1 MQMQRRETELTP
13 CEEIGADGR
22 APSLQLLGGFSVTD
36 RHGPIDLPASVTR
49 LVAFLAIQGR
59 PSERVHTAICLWMDK
74 PESRAQANLRSC
86 LWRLRQARIQ
96 LVCCSATH
104 LWLDTAVSVDLHQIR
119 RAGDDLMAGHSIDPL
134 TIDLTS
140 LCAELLPA
148 WYDDFVQIEREQL
161 RQLRLHTLEQLAD
174 QYRRAGVWGRALR
187 LALTAVAC
195 DPLRE
200 SAHRMVMA
208 IHLDEGNVSEALRQ
222 YDTLAALLAEELGIA
237 PSGAAREMIDGWL
250 EPVRPA
256 RAEMSTALHSV

>member
-1 MQMQRRETELTP
+1 MQGGQAESTP
-13 CEEIGADGR
+13 CEELVAGGR

-36 RHGPIDLPASVTR
+36 RNGPIELPASVTR

-59 PSERVHTAICLWMDK
+59 ASERIYTASCLWMDK

-104 LWLDTAVSVDLHQIR
+104 LWLDAAVSVDLDQIR
-119 RAGDDLMAGHSIDPL
+119 RAGDDLMAGHPVDLSM
-134 TIDLTS
+134 IDLTS
-140 LCAELLPA
+140 LCGELLPA
-148 WYDDFVQIEREQL
+148 WYDDFVQMEREQL
-161 RQLRLHTLEQLAD
+161 RQLRLHMLEQLAD
-174 QYRRAGVWGRALR
+174 QYRRAGAWGRALQ
-187 LALTAVAC
+187 LALTAVAS

-208 IHLDEGNVSEALRQ
+208 IHLGEGNVSEAMRQ
-222 YDTLAALLAEELGIA
+222 YDLLAAVLANELGIA
-237 PSGAAREMIDGWL
+237 PSAAAREMIDGWL

-256 RAEMSTALHSV
+256 SAEMSIALHSV